1 MILSVKILILVVS
14 CYYQDSESYIVSLR
28 SNCWW
33 ALLVDFFI
41 GGRYFI
47 FLFFFVNIVG
57 TPEFGFFR
65 GVGGGGGA
73 QAGRED

>member
-14 CYYQDSESYIVSLR
+14 CYYQELESYIVSLR

-33 ALLVDFFI
+33 ALLVDSFI

-47 FLFFFVNIVG
+47 FHFLFVNIVG
-57 TPEFGFFR
+57 TPEFGSFC
-65 GVGGGGGA
+65 GGGGGGA
-73 QAGRED
+73 QVGRED